1 MGVSVFFF
9 PADHRQRATVLMYA
23 SSTNFFSSV
32 FKALL
37 FSMMTVVSC
46 AGTDEEDT
54 EEDTEEDIEEDEED
68 EEDEARDLVRGATA
82 GGARV

>member
-54 EEDTEEDIEEDEED
+54 EEDTEEDEED